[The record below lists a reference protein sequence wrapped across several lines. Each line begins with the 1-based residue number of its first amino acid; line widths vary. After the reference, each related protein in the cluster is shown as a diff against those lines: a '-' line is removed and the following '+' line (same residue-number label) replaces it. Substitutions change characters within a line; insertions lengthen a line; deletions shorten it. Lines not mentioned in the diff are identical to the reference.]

1 MKDVGQQS
9 AAMAS
14 LRQAVPYIRM
24 FKGKT
29 FVVKVGGAALAA
41 DLAAG
46 TGGAG
51 GAGRAGSSG
60 APAAVGTLQAIL
72 EQVSVFHQVGIRV
85 VLVHGGG
92 PQSTA
97 LSRALGAEP
106 RFVGGRRVT
115 DDAALE
121 VATLVLNGAVN
132 TRLLAACR
140 AAGLPAV
147 GLSGVAAGLIEARR
161 RPPMA
166 PAPASATPAMPKT
179 VAPPAPPA
187 SPGPGPGGATGPAA
201 AGTGLVDYGHVG
213 DIVAVHPAVLET
225 LLGAG
230 MVPVVSPLSADGGGA
245 LLNVNADTAAAA
257 LAVALRA
264 EKLMLLTGAPG
275 ILERP
280 GDPGS
285 LVSLTD
291 LAGIARLRERG
302 CLADGMLPK
311 ASSIEA
317 ALRGGVRR
325 VHIVGA
331 GVPDGLLAEVFT
343 NEGAGSLVVAD
354 AAAAA
359 AGAEAGLAA
368 AATPE
373 EQPPAVSPAQGRPQ
387 PLPWPQPS
395 LPPLAPGAPPRIS
408 R

>member
-9 AAMAS
+9 AAVAA
-14 LRQAVPYIRM
+14 LRQAVPYIRL

-29 FVVKVGGAALAA
+29 FVVKVGGAALGSDSGGRPSAA
-41 DLAAG
+41 AA
-46 TGGAG
+46 AP
-51 GAGRAGSSG
+51 RATV
-60 APAAVGTLQAIL
+60 AVL
-72 EQVSVFHQVGIRV
+72 EQVHVLHQVGIRV

-106 RFVGGRRVT
+106 RFVAGRRIT

-140 AAGLPAV
+140 AVGLPAV
-147 GLSGVAAGLIEARR
+147 GLSGVAAGLVVARR
-161 RPPMA
+161 RGPV
-166 PAPASATPAMPKT
+166 T
-179 VAPPAPPA
+179 VAA
-187 SPGPGPGGATGPAA
+187 PAA
-201 AGTGLVDYGHVG
+201 AAGGGGGASNGGVVVDYGHVG
-213 DIVAVHPAVLET
+213 DVEGVDPAVLET
-225 LLGAG
+225 LLAAG
-230 MVPVVSPLSADGGGA
+230 MVPVVSPLSADERGA

-264 EKLMLLTGAPG
+264 EKLLLLTGAPG

-280 GDPGS
+280 GDPSS

-291 LAGIARLRERG
+291 LAGLARLRERG
-302 CLADGMLPK
+302 CLEDGMLPK

-331 GVPDGLLAEVFT
+331 AVADGLLAEVFT
-343 NEGAGSLVVAD
+343 NEGAGTLVVAD
-354 AAAAA
+354 AAAGAA
-359 AGAEAGLAA
+359 
-368 AATPE
+368 
-373 EQPPAVSPAQGRPQ
+373 
-387 PLPWPQPS
+387 PLGSKP
-395 LPPLAPGAPPRIS
+395 
-408 R
+408 

>member
-9 AAMAS
+9 AAVAA
-14 LRQAVPYIRM
+14 LRQAVPYIRL

-29 FVVKVGGAALAA
+29 FVVKVGGAALGGDAGGRPSAA
-41 DLAAG
+41 DAAP
-46 TGGAG
+46 
-51 GAGRAGSSG
+51 RAMV
-60 APAAVGTLQAIL
+60 AVL
-72 EQVSVFHQVGIRV
+72 EQVHVLHQVGIRV

-106 RFVGGRRVT
+106 RFVAGRRVT

-140 AAGLPAV
+140 GVGLPAV
-147 GLSGVAAGLIEARR
+147 GLSGVAAGLILARR
-161 RPPMA
+161 RGPV
-166 PAPASATPAMPKT
+166 T
-179 VAPPAPPA
+179 VKV
-187 SPGPGPGGATGPAA
+187 AA
-201 AGTGLVDYGHVG
+201 AAVGGRGGGGDVAGASGQAVDGGTVVDYGHVG
-213 DIVAVHPAVLET
+213 DVEGIDPAVLET
-225 LLGAG
+225 LLAAG
-230 MVPVVSPLSADGGGA
+230 MVPVVSPLSADERGA

-264 EKLMLLTGAPG
+264 EKLLLLTGAPG

-280 GDPGS
+280 GDPSS

-291 LAGIARLRERG
+291 LAGLARLRERG
-302 CLADGMLPK
+302 CLEDGMLPK

-331 GVPDGLLAEVFT
+331 AVPDGLLAEVFT
-343 NEGAGSLVVAD
+343 NEGAGTLVVAD
-354 AAAAA
+354 HEPAAPQA
-359 AGAEAGLAA
+359 AGS
-368 AATPE
+368 ATP
-373 EQPPAVSPAQGRPQ
+373 PPGSEP
-387 PLPWPQPS
+387 
-395 LPPLAPGAPPRIS
+395 
-408 R
+408 

>member
-9 AAMAS
+9 ATVAA
-14 LRQAVPYIRM
+14 LRQAVPYIRL

-29 FVVKVGGAALAA
+29 FVVKVGGAALGGDAGGRPTAA
-41 DLAAG
+41 DALP
-46 TGGAG
+46 
-51 GAGRAGSSG
+51 RATV
-60 APAAVGTLQAIL
+60 AVL
-72 EQVSVFHQVGIRV
+72 EQVHVLHQVGIRV

-106 RFVGGRRVT
+106 RFVAGRRVT

-140 AAGLPAV
+140 AVGLPAV
-147 GLSGVAAGLIEARR
+147 GLSGVAAGLLLARR
-161 RPPMA
+161 RGPV
-166 PAPASATPAMPKT
+166 T
-179 VAPPAPPA
+179 V
-187 SPGPGPGGATGPAA
+187 AA
-201 AGTGLVDYGHVG
+201 AGGGGGDAGAAGVDTGQAAAEDGLVVDYGHVG
-213 DIVAVHPAVLET
+213 DVEAVDPAVLET
-225 LLGAG
+225 LLAAG
-230 MVPVVSPLSADGGGA
+230 MVPVVSPLSADEHGA

-264 EKLMLLTGAPG
+264 EKLLLLTGAPG

-280 GDPGS
+280 GDPTS
-285 LVSLTD
+285 IVSLTD
-291 LAGIARLRERG
+291 LAGLARLRERG
-302 CLADGMLPK
+302 CLEDGMLPK

-331 GVPDGLLAEVFT
+331 AVPDGLLAEVFT
-343 NEGAGSLVVAD
+343 NEGAGTLVVAD

-359 AGAEAGLAA
+359 GSG
-368 AATPE
+368 P
-373 EQPPAVSPAQGRPQ
+373 
-387 PLPWPQPS
+387 
-395 LPPLAPGAPPRIS
+395 
-408 R
+408 

>member
-9 AAMAS
+9 AAVAA
-14 LRQAVPYIRM
+14 LRQAVPYIRL

-29 FVVKVGGAALAA
+29 FVVKIGGAALGSDSGGRPSAA
-41 DLAAG
+41 EAAP
-46 TGGAG
+46 
-51 GAGRAGSSG
+51 RAMV
-60 APAAVGTLQAIL
+60 AVL
-72 EQVSVFHQVGIRV
+72 EQVHVLHQVGIRV

-106 RFVGGRRVT
+106 RFVAGRRIT

-140 AAGLPAV
+140 AVGLPAV
-147 GLSGVAAGLIEARR
+147 GLSGVAAGLVLARR
-161 RPPMA
+161 RGPV
-166 PAPASATPAMPKT
+166 T
-179 VAPPAPPA
+179 VAAEVGSGGGGVAGA
-187 SPGPGPGGATGPAA
+187 SGGGMV
-201 AGTGLVDYGHVG
+201 VDYGHVG
-213 DIVAVHPAVLET
+213 DVEGVDPAVLET
-225 LLGAG
+225 LLAAG
-230 MVPVVSPLSADGGGA
+230 MEPVVSPLSADERGA

-264 EKLMLLTGAPG
+264 EKLLLLTGAPG

-280 GDPGS
+280 GDPSS

-291 LAGIARLRERG
+291 LAGLARLRERG
-302 CLADGMLPK
+302 CLEGGMLPK

-331 GVPDGLLAEVFT
+331 AVPDGLLAEVFT
-343 NEGAGSLVVAD
+343 NEGAGTLVVAD

-359 AGAEAGLAA
+359 GGLPGAMESAARPPAATAARQAAETTARPPAEAPAPAPAETAA
-368 AATPE
+368 RAPAETAAR
-373 EQPPAVSPAQGRPQ
+373 PPGSEP
-387 PLPWPQPS
+387 
-395 LPPLAPGAPPRIS
+395 
-408 R
+408 

>member
-9 AAMAS
+9 AAVAA
-14 LRQAVPYIRM
+14 LRQAVPYIRL

-29 FVVKVGGAALAA
+29 FVVKVGGAALGSDSGGRPSAA
-41 DLAAG
+41 EAAP
-46 TGGAG
+46 
-51 GAGRAGSSG
+51 RAMV
-60 APAAVGTLQAIL
+60 AVL
-72 EQVSVFHQVGIRV
+72 EQVHVLHQVGIRV

-106 RFVGGRRVT
+106 RFVAGRRIT

-140 AAGLPAV
+140 AVGLPAV
-147 GLSGVAAGLIEARR
+147 GLSGVAAGLVLARR
-161 RPPMA
+161 RGPV
-166 PAPASATPAMPKT
+166 T
-179 VAPPAPPA
+179 VA
-187 SPGPGPGGATGPAA
+187 AA
-201 AGTGLVDYGHVG
+201 AGGDGGDVSSASGLTVDAGMVVDYGHVG
-213 DIVAVHPAVLET
+213 DIESVDPAVLET
-225 LLGAG
+225 LLAAG
-230 MVPVVSPLSADGGGA
+230 MVPVVSPLSADERGA

-264 EKLMLLTGAPG
+264 EKLLLLTGAPG

-280 GDPGS
+280 GDPSS

-291 LAGIARLRERG
+291 LAGLARLRERG
-302 CLADGMLPK
+302 CLEDGMLPK

-331 GVPDGLLAEVFT
+331 AVTDGLLAEVFT
-343 NEGAGSLVVAD
+343 NEGAGTLVVAD

-359 AGAEAGLAA
+359 PQSLEAAAPPPAETAARQAAEAAA
-368 AATPE
+368 R
-373 EQPPAVSPAQGRPQ
+373 PPGSEP
-387 PLPWPQPS
+387 
-395 LPPLAPGAPPRIS
+395 
-408 R
+408 

>member
-9 AAMAS
+9 AAVAA
-14 LRQAVPYIRM
+14 LRQAVPYIRL

-29 FVVKVGGAALAA
+29 FVVKVGGAALGSDSGGRQSAA
-41 DLAAG
+41 EAAP
-46 TGGAG
+46 
-51 GAGRAGSSG
+51 RAM
-60 APAAVGTLQAIL
+60 VAIL
-72 EQVSVFHQVGIRV
+72 EQVHVLHQVGIRV

-106 RFVGGRRVT
+106 RFVAGRRIT

-140 AAGLPAV
+140 AVGLPAV
-147 GLSGVAAGLIEARR
+147 GLSGVAAGLVLARR
-161 RPPMA
+161 RGPV
-166 PAPASATPAMPKT
+166 T
-179 VAPPAPPA
+179 VAA
-187 SPGPGPGGATGPAA
+187 AA
-201 AGTGLVDYGHVG
+201 AGSGGGGVAGASGGGMVVDYGHVG
-213 DIVAVHPAVLET
+213 DVESVDPAVLET
-225 LLGAG
+225 LLAAG
-230 MVPVVSPLSADGGGA
+230 MVPVVSPLSADERGA

-264 EKLMLLTGAPG
+264 EKLLLLTGAPG

-280 GDPGS
+280 GDPSS

-291 LAGIARLRERG
+291 LAGLARLRERG
-302 CLADGMLPK
+302 CLEDGMLPK

-331 GVPDGLLAEVFT
+331 AVTDGLLAEVFT
-343 NEGAGSLVVAD
+343 NEGAGTLVVAD

-359 AGAEAGLAA
+359 GGLPGAMESAARPPAETAARQAAAEAAA
-368 AATPE
+368 PAPAETAAR
-373 EQPPAVSPAQGRPQ
+373 PPGSEP
-387 PLPWPQPS
+387 
-395 LPPLAPGAPPRIS
+395 
-408 R
+408 

>member
-9 AAMAS
+9 AAVAA
-14 LRQAVPYIRM
+14 LRQAVPYIRL

-29 FVVKVGGAALAA
+29 FVVKVGGAALGGDSAGRPSAA
-41 DLAAG
+41 DAAP
-46 TGGAG
+46 
-51 GAGRAGSSG
+51 RATV
-60 APAAVGTLQAIL
+60 AVL
-72 EQVSVFHQVGIRV
+72 EQVHVLHQVGIRV

-106 RFVGGRRVT
+106 RFVAGRRIT

-140 AAGLPAV
+140 AVGLPAV
-147 GLSGVAAGLIEARR
+147 GLSGVAAGLVLARR
-161 RPPMA
+161 RGPV
-166 PAPASATPAMPKT
+166 T
-179 VAPPAPPA
+179 V
-187 SPGPGPGGATGPAA
+187 TAA
-201 AGTGLVDYGHVG
+201 AAAAVGGRGGGDASSASGQAVDGGTVVDYGHVG
-213 DIVAVHPAVLET
+213 DVESVDPTVLET
-225 LLGAG
+225 LLAAG
-230 MVPVVSPLSADGGGA
+230 MVPVVSPLSADERGA

-264 EKLMLLTGAPG
+264 EKLLLLTGAPG

-280 GDPGS
+280 GDPSS

-291 LAGIARLRERG
+291 LAGLARLRERG
-302 CLADGMLPK
+302 CLEDGMLPK

-331 GVPDGLLAEVFT
+331 AVPDGLLAEVFT
-343 NEGAGSLVVAD
+343 NEGAGTLVVAD
-354 AAAAA
+354 AAATTAGGAPEAA
-359 AGAEAGLAA
+359 AGQGGEPAARQAAE
-368 AATPE
+368 
-373 EQPPAVSPAQGRPQ
+373 PA
-387 PLPWPQPS
+387 
-395 LPPLAPGAPPRIS
+395 APPS
-408 R
+408 AGSAAPQSPEPAAPPPGSEP

>member
-9 AAMAS
+9 AAVAA
-14 LRQAVPYIRM
+14 LRQAVPYIRL

-29 FVVKVGGAALAA
+29 FVVKIGGVALGSDSGGRPSAAEAA
-41 DLAAG
+41 PHAMV
-46 TGGAG
+46 
-51 GAGRAGSSG
+51 
-60 APAAVGTLQAIL
+60 AVL
-72 EQVSVFHQVGIRV
+72 EQVHVLHQVGIRV

-106 RFVGGRRVT
+106 RFVAGRRIT

-140 AAGLPAV
+140 AVGLPAV
-147 GLSGVAAGLIEARR
+147 GLSGVAAGLIVARR
-161 RPPMA
+161 RGPV
-166 PAPASATPAMPKT
+166 T
-179 VAPPAPPA
+179 VAATGSGGA
-187 SPGPGPGGATGPAA
+187 GAPGGGMV
-201 AGTGLVDYGHVG
+201 VDYGHVG
-213 DIVAVHPAVLET
+213 DIEGVDPAVLET
-225 LLGAG
+225 LLAAG
-230 MVPVVSPLSADGGGA
+230 MVPVVSPLSADERGA

-264 EKLMLLTGAPG
+264 EKLLLLTGAPG

-280 GDPGS
+280 GDPSS

-291 LAGIARLRERG
+291 LAGLARLRERG
-302 CLADGMLPK
+302 CLEDGMLPK

-331 GVPDGLLAEVFT
+331 AVSDGLLAEVFT
-343 NEGAGSLVVAD
+343 NEGAGTLVVAD

-359 AGAEAGLAA
+359 PQSLLEAAAARQSLAA
-368 AATPE
+368 AA
-373 EQPPAVSPAQGRPQ
+373 PQ
-387 PLPWPQPS
+387 S
-395 LPPLAPGAPPRIS
+395 LETAAPPPGS
-408 R
+408 EP

>member
-9 AAMAS
+9 AAVAA
-14 LRQAVPYIRM
+14 LRQAVPYIRL

-29 FVVKVGGAALAA
+29 FVVKVGGAALGGDSGGRPSAA
-41 DLAAG
+41 EAAP
-46 TGGAG
+46 
-51 GAGRAGSSG
+51 RAMV
-60 APAAVGTLQAIL
+60 AVL
-72 EQVSVFHQVGIRV
+72 EQVHVLHQVGIRV

-106 RFVGGRRVT
+106 RFVAGRRIT

-140 AAGLPAV
+140 AVGLPAV
-147 GLSGVAAGLIEARR
+147 GLSGVAAGLVLARR
-161 RPPMA
+161 RGPV
-166 PAPASATPAMPKT
+166 T
-179 VAPPAPPA
+179 V
-187 SPGPGPGGATGPAA
+187 TAA
-201 AGTGLVDYGHVG
+201 AAAVGGRGGGDASSASGQAVGGGMVVDYGHVG
-213 DIVAVHPAVLET
+213 DVEGVDPAVLET
-225 LLGAG
+225 LLAAG
-230 MVPVVSPLSADGGGA
+230 MVPVVSPLSADERGA

-264 EKLMLLTGAPG
+264 EKLLLLTGAPG

-280 GDPGS
+280 GDPSS

-291 LAGIARLRERG
+291 LAGLARLRERG
-302 CLADGMLPK
+302 CLEDGMLPK

-331 GVPDGLLAEVFT
+331 AVPDGLLAEVFT
-343 NEGAGSLVVAD
+343 NEGAGTLVVAD

-359 AGAEAGLAA
+359 AGGAPEAA
-368 AATPE
+368 AGQGGE
-373 EQPPAVSPAQGRPQ
+373 PPAAGQAAEEAAAQSPGSAARP
-387 PLPWPQPS
+387 
-395 LPPLAPGAPPRIS
+395 PGSEP
-408 R
+408 